1 MTDTAT
7 QETGAVDAPA
17 SMDSVLAEFTQ
28 DPTPK
33 EDATDEVVR
42 ELVNEAEEGHAEE
55 APDEGEA
62 TDADEDGEADK
73 APEAETEEAAA
84 SDLDM
89 NRIVTVKVD
98 GQDVQVPLSEA
109 LKGYSREADYTKKAM
124 ALADERKTL
133 ESTVTAKYANDLK
146 QATELFV
153 KTDPILA
160 EASSIDWNALA
171 QEDPATYT
179 QLRAAVDQRMQVIGQ
194 AQQEI
199 QRVAQEQEQ
208 QTANERV
215 EGMKA
220 AEARIRESDPT
231 LADDAKFSAYIE
243 SGVQA
248 LLGVGLD
255 TDALQ
260 DVLSNPDIA
269 PKVLSLVDK
278 AQKWDAQE
286 KARAAL
292 PGLKVVPAPSKT
304 LRSDASDTSK
314 PTRRAPPSASSRD
327 DKVSWAVRELLDSGT

>member
-62 TDADEDGEADK
+62 TDANEDGEADK

-231 LADDAKFSAYIE
+231 LADDGPGIAWRRARHGRT
-243 SGVQA
+243 SGRSQQPGHCSQGPVSRRQ
-248 LLGVGLD
+248 GPEMGC
-255 TDALQ
+255 
-260 DVLSNPDIA
+260 PG
-269 PKVLSLVDK
+269 
-278 AQKWDAQE
+278 E
-286 KARAAL
+286 GARRLAW
-292 PGLKVVPAPSKT
+292 PQG
-304 LRSDASDTSK
+304 RSRAEQDASVGRFGHIQTHTPRTSLRFV
-314 PTRRAPPSASSRD
+314 TR
-327 DKVSWAVRELLDSGT
+327 

>member
-17 SMDSVLAEFTQ
+17 SMDSVLAEFAQ
-28 DPTPK
+28 EPTPK
-33 EDATDEVVR
+33 EDTTDEVVR
-42 ELVNEAEEGHAEE
+42 ELVNEAEEGQADE
-55 APDEGEA
+55 AADEGDA

-73 APEAETEEAAA
+73 APEAKTEEAAA

-109 LKGYSREADYTKKAM
+109 LKGYSREADYTKKTQ
-124 ALADERKTL
+124 ALAEERKTL

-146 QATELFV
+146 QATDLFV
-153 KTDPILA
+153 RTDPILA
-160 EASSIDWNALA
+160 EASNIDWNALA

-199 QRVAQEQEQ
+199 QRVTHEQEQ
-208 QTANERV
+208 QTANERI

-243 SGVQA
+243 TGVQA

-255 TDALQ
+255 ADALQ
-260 DVLSNPDIA
+260 NVLSNPDIA

-278 AQKWDAQE
+278 AQKWEAQQ
-286 KARAAL
+286 KARASL

-304 LRSDASDTSK
+304 LRSDASDNSK
-314 PTRRAPPSASSRD
+314 PNRRPPPAASSRD
-327 DKVSWAVRELLDSGT
+327 AKVSWAVRELLDSGN